1 MEFRTLREEE
11 LDEWLDH
18 CLLVF
23 NKGEY
28 SEGYRQ
34 YFKNHWINDP
44 WRDLESILV
53 AVDEEKI
60 VSTVRIFHRKIYLN
74 EQIVEMGGI
83 GEVSTKPEYQCM
95 GLSTK
100 LFSLVT
106 KRMQELGVKVSML
119 SAAPEKIGYY
129 NKLGWE
135 RIPRFFN
142 VSSIKSK
149 DDFNFSIRPVN
160 FNTDI
165 PQISLIYNV
174 YSKKLNGTVVR
185 DNDNYWINWVKTE
198 AKNFYVIEE
207 NNKIIAYVDFDRY
220 DKTILIREFGELQN
234 KSSLFSSLGSKLAAI
249 CNLNE
254 CEIVYGSDIN
264 ADFKTD
270 RIIEDNNE
278 MIRLITPFRLDNLLI
293 ESTEQLVNVFEKL
306 SHWDIEGF

>member
-1 MEFRTLREEE
+1 MEFRTLRENE
-11 LDEWLDH
+11 LDQWLDH
-18 CLLVF
+18 CLFVF

-44 WRDLESILV
+44 WRDLESILI

-74 EQIVEMGGI
+74 GQVVEMGGI
-83 GEVSTKPEYQCM
+83 GEVSTKPEYQGR

-100 LFSLVT
+100 LFSLVA
-106 KRMQELGVKVSML
+106 KRMQEIGVKVSML
-119 SAAPEKIGYY
+119 GAAPEKIGFY

-135 RIPRFFN
+135 SIPRCFN

-149 DDFNFSIRPVN
+149 DDFNFSIRPIN

-165 PQISLIYNV
+165 PQINAIHMV
-174 YSKKLNGTVVR
+174 YSEKFNGTVVR
-185 DNDNYWINWVKTE
+185 DNEKYWSNWVKTE
-198 AKNFYVIEE
+198 AKNFYVVED
-207 NNKIIAYVDFDRY
+207 NNKIIAYVDIDRY
-220 DKTILIREFGELQN
+220 DKTIRIREFGEILN
-234 KSSLFSSLGSKLAAI
+234 KSSLYSSVVSKLAAI
-249 CNLNE
+249 NSLNE

-264 ADFKTD
+264 ADFKID
-270 RIIEDNNE
+270 RIIEENNE

-293 ESTEQLVNVFEKL
+293 ENTKQLVNVFGNL
-306 SHWDIEGF
+306 TYWDIDGF